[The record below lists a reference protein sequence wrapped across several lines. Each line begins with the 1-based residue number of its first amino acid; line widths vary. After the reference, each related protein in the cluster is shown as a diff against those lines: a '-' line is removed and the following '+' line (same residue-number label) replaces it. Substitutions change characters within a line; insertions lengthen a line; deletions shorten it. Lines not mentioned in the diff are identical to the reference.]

1 MTTYGVPKGRTGR
14 RWKPQ
19 LQHRKGVRSI
29 ALARYNSDG
38 SLDGSFSGDGMA
50 TFDLPTPCNGDEYG
64 LDLIIRPDGRMVVTG
79 W

>member
-1 MTTYGVPKGRTGR
+1 MAFLRAGQVEDGSLNYNIGKAY
-14 RWKPQ
+14 
-19 LQHRKGVRSI
+19 RSI
-29 ALARYNSDG
+29 ALARYNTDG
-38 SLDGSFSGDGMA
+38 SLDGTFSGDGMA